1 MRFIV
6 HAAVPRIRA
15 RGVVGTSLVVGFC
28 LLVSPLLLR
37 FDITSFTSDFAEA
50 PNTVITMA
58 RTEDELTRMGTP
70 HEHLLAVSGWH
81 MVNQT
86 SER

>member
-1 MRFIV
+1 MV
-6 HAAVPRIRA
+6 D
-15 RGVVGTSLVVGFC
+15 FC

-50 PNTVITMA
+50 PNIVITMA

-70 HEHLLAVSGWH
+70 HEHLLAVSDWH
-81 MVNQT
+81 MVDQT